1 MVINQDITLADELD
15 KDGDLEVLF
24 YMSECDYE
32 ASRWLNR
39 DEARTL
45 GLNRDEARTLVEHL
59 DKIFDLGTTDIRVAR
74 AEAYR
79 QAKAHIQ
86 FPLCACSFSDD
97 EETIL
102 SPCAAHAAWKKEEK
116 NK

>member
-24 YMSECDYE
+24 YVSECDYE
-32 ASRWLNR
+32 ASRW
-39 DEARTL
+39 
-45 GLNRDEARTLVEHL
+45 LNRDEARTLVEHL

>member
-1 MVINQDITLADELD
+1 MRVNVDLTLADELD
-15 KDGDLEVLF
+15 RGGDLEITIYSVD
-24 YMSECDYE
+24 CDYE
-32 ASRWLNR
+32 VFRW
-39 DEARTL
+39 
-45 GLNRDEARTLVEHL
+45 LNRDEARTLVEHL
-59 DKIFDLGTTDIRVAR
+59 DKLFDLGTADIKVVR

-102 SPCAAHAAWKKEEK
+102 SPCAIHAAWKKEE
-116 NK
+116 NSE